1 MRCRLQPRRTAT
13 ESAADRKTELTG
25 LRATLW
31 KERERERERERLTDE
46 LAEWPRAQN
55 RGVGGGGGRGRV
67 RWLSG
72 CASLLLSSPRPPLS
86 RWRAGRRAGG
96 SLPPFLPARADG
108 LDKEKSE
115 RNSCR
120 ARRPDG
126 RTRTPVLPLKDP
138 RARKEYQKAESKSI
152 PIPSR
157 PTFEWQDVK
166 LSIMGETM
174 RFEVGAGK
182 RERRVV
188 VALCL
193 DLGASGRAT
202 VRKERSR
209 KRLIVCQRQNNTAL
223 WKREEILVA
232 SGQMVKSTRTE
243 ESLCYCSGNE
253 MHSSRLKTS

>member
-1 MRCRLQPRRTAT
+1 MERGRERGGEREPDGRT
-13 ESAADRKTELTG
+13 ESDG
-25 LRATLW
+25 
-31 KERERERERERLTDE
+31 

-55 RGVGGGGGRGRV
+55 RGVGGRPLAYSVSRSSSMV
-67 RWLSG
+67 VWRLRLSL
-72 CASLLLSSPRPPLS
+72 SLHSSNTTAATSFS
-86 RWRAGRRAGG
+86 RAG
-96 SLPPFLPARADG
+96 SLPPSLLLRLCADG

-193 DLGASGRAT
+193 DLGASGRADCPP
-202 VRKERSR
+202 RSER
-209 KRLIVCQRQNNTAL
+209 NGA
-223 WKREEILVA
+223 
-232 SGQMVKSTRTE
+232 
-243 ESLCYCSGNE
+243 GND
-253 MHSSRLKTS
+253 